1 MNKEELTFLHHFIFE
16 FTAPGIAPFFGILHS
31 LGKDYKKSTIR
42 PSDILET
49 RMVVLLYST
58 RKKMRNICTNVI
70 CTWYGPWYSSL
81 KLPILQKFTFSSY
94 FRIWVEK
101 SGAKS
106 ESEFLNHQNWKKMKN
121 QNLNHQEIFAYQ
133 SDYTNICFHCAIL

>member
-1 MNKEELTFLHHFIFE
+1 MSSFQCFIFFFERMNKEELTFLHHFIFE

-58 RKKMRNICTNVI
+58 RKKMRNIRTRLDMVHGI
-70 CTWYGPWYSSL
+70 P
-81 KLPILQKFTFSSY
+81 
-94 FRIWVEK
+94 V
-101 SGAKS
+101 
-106 ESEFLNHQNWKKMKN
+106 
-121 QNLNHQEIFAYQ
+121 
-133 SDYTNICFHCAIL
+133 